1 MVWNYHD
8 DDIQDAGSPVVIKI
22 KNLNVKKAILTHY
35 RIDASHSNSY
45 EVWKKMGSPQNPTE
59 TQINELDRS
68 GKLAMLTRP
77 VKVKIRNNQLN
88 VEIQLPRQA
97 VSLIRLSY

>member
-1 MVWNYHD
+1 MELQQRVHVHASVMVWNYHD

-45 EVWKKMGSPQNPTE
+45 EVWKKMGSPQYPTE
-59 TQINELDRS
+59 TQIAQMNW
-68 GKLAMLTRP
+68 
-77 VKVKIRNNQLN
+77 KVQVASRC
-88 VEIQLPRQA
+88 
-97 VSLIRLSY
+97 